1 MASEQVKYVSDDSF
15 ERDVVQSPVPVL
27 IDFTATW
34 CGPCKALS
42 PIIDNLARKFEGRL
56 RVVKLDIDDSP
67 NTPSRLGIRGV
78 PTVIL
83 FKGGQEVARHV
94 GLAPESRIESL
105 VNPHLPAQ
113 S

>member
-1 MASEQVKYVSDDSF
+1 MASEHVQYVTDDSF

-34 CGPCKALS
+34 CGPCKALA
-42 PIIDNLARKFEGRL
+42 PTIDKLALKYEGRL
-56 RVVKLDIDDSP
+56 RVVKLDIDNSP

-94 GLAPESRIESL
+94 GLAPESRIEAL
-105 VNPHLPAQ
+105 FTGHLA